1 MPLFGA
7 GGIPQTCHIK
17 NKLDGVKL
25 RHRMFSRYAN
35 LKTKSPHMKIITMIT
50 ALVAL
55 GGCAAT
61 GVVPIGQDTYMV
73 SRQGAGGWSSVGKLK
88 AEAFAEAS
96 QYCVSQNKSVQ
107 VVNTREQPSGIGRL
121 PEAEVQ
127 FMCLSANDREL
138 VRPKLRKD
146 ADTVVEIRK

>member
-1 MPLFGA
+1 M
-7 GGIPQTCHIK
+7 
-17 NKLDGVKL
+17 
-25 RHRMFSRYAN
+25 R
-35 LKTKSPHMKIITMIT
+35 KIMTIAAI
-50 ALVAL
+50 AVL

-73 SRQGAGGWSSVGKLK
+73 SRQGSGGWSSVGKLK
-88 AEAFAEAS
+88 ADAFAEAS

-127 FMCLSANDREL
+127 FMCLDANDREL
-138 VRPKLRKD
+138 ARPKLRKE
-146 ADTVVEIRK
+146 ADSIVEIRK